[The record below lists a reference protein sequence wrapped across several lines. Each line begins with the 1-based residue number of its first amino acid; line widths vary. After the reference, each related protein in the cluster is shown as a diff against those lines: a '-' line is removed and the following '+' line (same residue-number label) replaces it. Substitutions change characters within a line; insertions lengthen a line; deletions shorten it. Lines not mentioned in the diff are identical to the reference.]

1 MARRRGGRPKKTEA
15 QKLKEALEKEERVQP
30 NMRILARRKLF
41 SFVQPPANKR
51 QDGRNGEIDSE
62 VCDAIGQ
69 LCALGYLDGHG
80 YDPVE
85 LRDKGR
91 FWGWAYTEIMKR
103 LDAGTAA
110 WEMPVDFSIM
120 ERFVG
125 DGPMTG
131 WRIYFE
137 KMDEALGS
145 GFERS
150 ALMSLVVDPLIGHRE
165 TVPWAQVL
173 IDDELFKRGRF
184 HSCMVIGGV
193 TENDR
198 HLLRATVRGLCAL
211 VEGSLPG
218 RYERA
223 RAA

>member
-1 MARRRGGRPKKTEA
+1 MARRGRPKKSKD
-15 QKLKEALEKEERVQP
+15 QKLKDALERNQP
-30 NMRILARRKLF
+30 NDRVLERRKLF
-41 SFVQPPANKR
+41 SFVQPPPASR

-69 LCALGYLDGHG
+69 LCALGLLDGHG

-91 FWGWAYTEIMKR
+91 FWGCGYAQRMKMLGPRTGAYEPRSRSTNTSVA
-103 LDAGTAA
+103 L
-110 WEMPVDFSIM
+110 
-120 ERFVG
+120 
-125 DGPMTG
+125 TG
-131 WRIYFE
+131 EDLLFD
-137 KMDEALGS
+137 KMDEALGN

-150 ALMSLVVDPLIGHRE
+150 ALLSLVVDPLIGHRE
-165 TVPWAQVL
+165 TVPWAQML

-184 HSCMVIGGV
+184 HAFMVAGAV

-198 HLLRATVRGLCAL
+198 TLLAATVRGLCSL
-211 VEGSLPG
+211 CEGALPG
-218 RYERA
+218 RYER

>member
-1 MARRRGGRPKKTEA
+1 MARRGRKPKSKE
-15 QKLKEALEKEERVQP
+15 QKLKDALERNQP
-30 NMRILARRKLF
+30 ADYILARRKLF
-41 SFVQPPANKR
+41 SFVQPPPASR

-69 LCALGYLDGHG
+69 LCALGLLDGHG

-91 FWGWAYTEIMKR
+91 FWGCHYAKLMK
-103 LDAGTAA
+103 GVGVKTG
-110 WEMPVDFSIM
+110 SY
-120 ERFVG
+120 ERR
-125 DGPMTG
+125 DRSEPTG
-131 WRIYFE
+131 ALTGEDLLFDR
-137 KMDEALGS
+137 MDEALGN

-150 ALMSLVVDPLIGHRE
+150 ALLTLVVDPLIGFRE
-165 TVPWAQVL
+165 TVPWAQMF

-184 HSCMVIGGV
+184 HSYMVAGGV

-198 HLLRATVRGLCAL
+198 NLLNACIRGLCNM

-218 RYERA
+218 RYER